1 MNQIVAESGEDAAL
15 LCLFQIAIL
24 SAMLSLF
31 LDYLMDNMPPFQW
44 YLKQLQ
50 ELPVNIAKPLGECL
64 FCSGAW
70 QYLIISI
77 FFFNQPLWLSIFGL
91 GINHVSLKLLAF
103 LRSKINL

>member
-1 MNQIVAESGEDAAL
+1 MNQIVEASGEGAAL

-31 LDYLMDNMPPFQW
+31 FDYLMDHMPPFQW

-50 ELPVNIAKPLGECL
+50 ELPENIAKPLGECL

-70 QYLIISI
+70 QYLFISI
-77 FFFNQPLWLSIFGL
+77 FLFNQPLWLSIFGL
-91 GINHVSLKLLAF
+91 GINHLSLKLLAY
-103 LRSKINL
+103 LRQKINL

>member
-1 MNQIVAESGEDAAL
+1 MNQIVEASGEGAAL

-31 LDYLMDNMPPFQW
+31 FDYLMDNMPPFQW

-70 QYLIISI
+70 QYLFISI

-103 LRSKINL
+103 LRQKINL

>member
-1 MNQIVAESGEDAAL
+1 MNQIVEASVEDAAL
-15 LCLFQIAIL
+15 LALFQIAIL

-50 ELPVNIAKPLGECL
+50 ELPENIAKPLGECL

-77 FFFNQPLWLSIFGL
+77 FIFNQPLWLSIFGL
-91 GINHVSLKLLAF
+91 GLNHVSLKLLAY

>member
-1 MNQIVAESGEDAAL
+1 MNQIVAASAEDAAL

-31 LDYLMDNMPPFQW
+31 LDYLMDNMPLFQW

-50 ELPVNIAKPLGECL
+50 ELPENIAKPLGECL

-77 FFFNQPLWLSIFGL
+77 FIFNQPLWLSIFGL
-91 GINHVSLKLLAF
+91 GINHMSLKLLAY

>member
-1 MNQIVAESGEDAAL
+1 MNQIVGVSGEDAAL

-31 LDYLMDNMPPFQW
+31 FDYLMDNMPPFQW
-44 YLKQLQ
+44 YLKQLE
-50 ELPVNIAKPLGECL
+50 ELPENIAKPLGECL

-77 FFFNQPLWLSIFGL
+77 FLFNQPLWLSIFGL
-91 GINHVSLKLLAF
+91 GINHLALKLLAY
-103 LRSKINL
+103 LRQKINL

>member
-1 MNQIVAESGEDAAL
+1 MNQIVAASAEDVAL
-15 LCLFQIAIL
+15 LGLFQIAIL

-50 ELPVNIAKPLGECL
+50 ELPENIAKPLGECL

-77 FFFNQPLWLSIFGL
+77 FYFNQPLWLSIFGL
-91 GINHVSLKLLAF
+91 GLNHVSLKLLAY
-103 LRSKINL
+103 LRQKINL

>member
-1 MNQIVAESGEDAAL
+1 MNQIVEASAEDAAL
-15 LCLFQIAIL
+15 LALFQIAIL

-50 ELPVNIAKPLGECL
+50 ELPENIAKPLGECL

-77 FFFNQPLWLSIFGL
+77 FLFNQPIWLSIFGL
-91 GINHVSLKLLAF
+91 GLNHMSLKLLAY
-103 LRSKINL
+103 LRSNINL

>member
-1 MNQIVAESGEDAAL
+1 MNQIVAASGEDAAL
-15 LCLFQIAIL
+15 LALFQIAIL

-44 YLKQLQ
+44 YLKQIQ

-70 QYLIISI
+70 QYLIFSI
-77 FFFNQPLWLSIFGL
+77 FLFNQPLWLSIFGL
-91 GINHVSLKLLAF
+91 GINHISLKLLAY
-103 LRSKINL
+103 LRQKINL